1 MRIIA
6 GLAKGR
12 RIGAP
17 PGEDV
22 RPTADR
28 VREALFSSLQP
39 LLPGARVLD
48 LYAGSGALGLEAVS
62 RGAAHATLV
71 ERDRRTLAVL
81 RANVEVVGLP
91 GVVVIAQDVGSALA
105 GVLPGAPFDLVLADP
120 PYRTT
125 ADEIGRVLVGVLA
138 HLAPGATVVVE
149 RARRD
154 PAPTWPPELVAG
166 EPRAYG
172 ATVLHRAER
181 DVDDLDGQRPPSPT
195 GS

>member
-17 PGEDV
+17 PGQDV

-62 RGAAHATLV
+62 RGAVHATLV
-71 ERDRRTLAVL
+71 ERDRRTLSVL
-81 RANVEVVGLP
+81 RANVEAVGLP
-91 GVVVIAQDVGSALA
+91 GVEVLAQDVGSALA

-120 PYRTT
+120 PYRTS
-125 ADEIGRVLVGVLA
+125 DVEIDRLLVAVLA

-149 RARRD
+149 RSRRD
-154 PAPTWPPELVAG
+154 PAPAWPAELVAG

-172 ATVLHRAER
+172 ATVLHRAEHDATPR
-181 DVDDLDGQRPPSPT
+181 SGHPAAPPS
-195 GS
+195 

>member
-12 RIGAP
+12 RISAP

-81 RANVEVVGLP
+81 SANVEAVGLP
-91 GVVVIAQDVGSALA
+91 GVVVLPHDVGAALA
-105 GVLPGAPFDLVLADP
+105 GVLPGTPFDLALADP
-120 PYRTT
+120 PYRTP
-125 ADEIGRVLVGVLA
+125 AAEIDRLLVALLA

-154 PAPTWPPELVAG
+154 PAPSWPAGLVAT

-181 DVDDLDGQRPPSPT
+181 EADGLA
-195 GS
+195 